1 MRGLSFTIIGAD
13 MSIGTTP
20 YWLDAPYEPRS
31 ALDGDIEVEACVIG
45 GGVGGLSCA
54 RRLAQHGIE
63 TVLLEAGTVAGGAS
77 GRNGGFLIAGTAV
90 FHNDA
95 RERYGS
101 ERAAAMYSR
110 TLDAQREI
118 YELAAELGAGDSL
131 RRVGLLRLAAS
142 EDEAD
147 HVRDHVRALRED
159 GFPGELVERSEL
171 PPALRRIGLVGCL
184 TSHDGALHP
193 ARWYRL
199 LAGAA
204 ETAGARLHEGSPVQH
219 PVPAP
224 EEGPVVTARG
234 SVRARHVIVA
244 ADGAL
249 PALVP
254 EYSGRVRSRRLH
266 MLATEPLPPTLEQL
280 VYARWGY
287 EYLHQRPDG
296 RMLAGGFSDVDG
308 DGSYTDTE
316 DGSPAVWERVERY
329 LREELDLD
337 AGVSHRWTGVVG
349 YSDDSLPYVGEVPGR
364 PRLYVS
370 GGYSG
375 HGNVPGYMC
384 GRDLADTIACRG
396 REPLFP
402 AARSAQGLNTGG

>member
-1 MRGLSFTIIGAD
+1 MPEAS
-13 MSIGTTP
+13 TTP
-20 YWLDAPYEPRS
+20 FWLDAPYEPRS
-31 ALDGDIEVEACVIG
+31 ALEGNVEVEACVIG

-95 RERYGS
+95 RERYGA
-101 ERAAAMYSR
+101 ERARAMYAR
-110 TLDAQREI
+110 TLEAQREI

-131 RRVGLLRLAAS
+131 RQVGLLRLAVS
-142 EDEAD
+142 NDEAN
-147 HVRDHVRALRED
+147 HVRGHARALRED
-159 GFPGELVERSEL
+159 GFPGELVERDEL
-171 PPALRRIGLVGCL
+171 PPALRRTGLVACL
-184 TSHDGALHP
+184 TDHDGALHP

-204 ETAGARLHEGSPVQH
+204 EAAGARLYEGSPVSG

-224 EEGPVVTARG
+224 DEGPVLTEG
-234 SVRARHVIVA
+234 GCVRARHVIVA

-254 EYSGRVRSRRLH
+254 EFSGCVRSRRLH
-266 MLATEPLPPTLEQL
+266 MVATERLPPTLEQL

-287 EYLHQRPDG
+287 EYLHQTPDG
-296 RMLAGGFSDVDG
+296 RILAGGFSDLDG
-308 DGSYTDTE
+308 DGSYTDSD
-316 DGSPAVWERVERY
+316 DGNPAIWERVERY
-329 LREELDLD
+329 LREDLGINE
-337 AGVSHRWTGVVG
+337 GVSHRWVGVVG

-375 HGNVPGYMC
+375 HGNVPGFMC
-384 GRDLADTIACRG
+384 GRDLADTIAG
-396 REPLFP
+396 SGPEPLFP
-402 AARSAQGLNTGG
+402 ADRLRA